1 VFCDKTGAMKKKQVI
16 DRSGVALSRCPIF
29 LWMAPPSTS
38 YQPARIPDETPAATK
53 RNDSRQRLYCF
64 EFGISLELLSAIAAA
79 ATADGTWNLELFP
92 RSCKSLILLI
102 IANNYRKLL
111 GKKKIFMPQSKIR
124 PGAASKE
131 FQTRADSRR
140 KYLIPHLSALIR
152 ALFKKLN
159 YSPANHSSDVNPPV
173 HRNRKYKNY
182 QTNPFH
188 NAGRACAAA
197 RPHIMSRAHS
207 AGQKSSNSRPYRSK
221 LMLMSAVKKTIRV
234 DFDLRVF
241 FTEHA
246 FDAANLVLKQALAGA
261 RTRQIKKVLLVLD
274 ESLAQAQPALAQQ
287 IEHYFAAHSDTVK
300 LVCPPLIIEGGE
312 RTKNSDFHV
321 AEIHSQIDRYHI
333 DRHSYVVAV
342 GGGALLDMVGF
353 AAATAHRGIRH
364 VRIPTTTLS
373 QADSGVGVKNG
384 INAFGKKNFIGAFAP
399 PFAVINDFHLL
410 ASLSP
415 RDKRAGY
422 VEAVKVALIRDRL
435 FFETLE
441 RDAAALRDFEPAA
454 MRQLIRRCAELH
466 LEHIATSG
474 DPFEFGAARPLDFG
488 HWSAHKLEQLSEYQV
503 RHGEAVAIGIALD
516 VIYSRLMGFL
526 DAASAERVLRL
537 LETLGF
543 ELFASELLHVNSQ
556 SSLLVLDGLEEFR
569 EHLGGELTITLLKQ
583 IGQGF
588 EIHEMNLPKVVE
600 ALYELKQRHE
610 RGNRKIIP
618 SPLEGAG

>member
-1 VFCDKTGAMKKKQVI
+1 
-16 DRSGVALSRCPIF
+16 
-29 LWMAPPSTS
+29 
-38 YQPARIPDETPAATK
+38 
-53 RNDSRQRLYCF
+53 
-64 EFGISLELLSAIAAA
+64 
-79 ATADGTWNLELFP
+79 
-92 RSCKSLILLI
+92 
-102 IANNYRKLL
+102 
-111 GKKKIFMPQSKIR
+111 
-124 PGAASKE
+124 
-131 FQTRADSRR
+131 
-140 KYLIPHLSALIR
+140 
-152 ALFKKLN
+152 
-159 YSPANHSSDVNPPV
+159 
-173 HRNRKYKNY
+173 
-182 QTNPFH
+182 
-188 NAGRACAAA
+188 
-197 RPHIMSRAHS
+197 
-207 AGQKSSNSRPYRSK
+207 
-221 LMLMSAVKKTIRV
+221 MLMSAVKKTIRV
-234 DFDLRVF
+234 DYDLRVF

-246 FDAANLVLKQALAGA
+246 FDAANLVLKQALAGEKSG
-261 RTRQIKKVLLVLD
+261 QIKKVLLVLD
-274 ESLAQAQPALAQQ
+274 ESLAQAQPALTQQ
-287 IEHYFAAHSDTVK
+287 IENYFAAHSDTVK
-300 LVCPPLIIEGGE
+300 LVCPPIIIEGGE

-321 AEIHSQIDRYHI
+321 AEIQSQIDRYHI

-399 PFAVINDFHLL
+399 PFAVINDFQLL

-441 RDAAALRDFEPAA
+441 RAAAALRDFEPAA
-454 MRQLIRRCAELH
+454 TRQLIRRCAELH

-526 DAASAERVLRL
+526 DAASAERVLQL